1 VIRFALDTNI
11 VIALL
16 KTRASPLAERIRS
29 RSVEEIAV
37 SSIVM
42 FELYFGAF
50 NSARTAENVS
60 KLAAVRFQ
68 VLPFEQEDAKH
79 AGEIRAVLRQ
89 KGTPIGAFDLLIAG
103 QARARG
109 LTLVTANVR
118 EFHRVPGLQVEDWSG
133 P

>member
-60 KLAAVRFQ
+60 KLAAARFQ

>member
-1 VIRFALDTNI
+1 VIRFALDTN
-11 VIALL
+11 VVVALL
-16 KTRASPLAERIRS
+16 KTSASPLAERIRS
-29 RSVEEIAV
+29 HSVEEIAV
-37 SSIVM
+37 SSIVL

-50 NSARTAENVS
+50 DSARPAANVS

-68 VLPFEQEDAKH
+68 VLPFEQEDARH

-89 KGTPIGAFDLLIAG
+89 KGTPIGAFDVLIAG
-103 QARARG
+103 QTRARN
-109 LTLVTANVR
+109 LTLVTANLG

>member
-1 VIRFALDTNI
+1 MIRFALDTNI
-11 VIALL
+11 VVALL

-50 NSARTAENVS
+50 NSARRAENVS
-60 KLAAVRFQ
+60 KLAAARFQ

-79 AGEIRAVLRQ
+79 AAKSGLCSGRGVLPLALLTCSLPDRRERA
-89 KGTPIGAFDLLIAG
+89 A
-103 QARARG
+103 
-109 LTLVTANVR
+109 
-118 EFHRVPGLQVEDWSG
+118 
-133 P
+133 